1 MKKRN
6 GFAIIVA
13 IVLLILIGNFVG
25 MQNNSIVKK
34 NTPESEK
41 TSEIN
46 TTIKEETP
54 VSSTSETVTHKTD
67 SDRTTYSTTHSGQN
81 YDYKS
86 KTYKSSNSNSVKT
99 YDLMMFKILM
109 IQTISQRNGQKN
121 LEMETMM
128 TDTMMLMITGKT
140 KQSNR

>member
-6 GFAIIVA
+6 GFAII
-13 IVLLILIGNFVG
+13 IVIVSLILIGNFVG
-25 MQNNSIVKK
+25 MQNNSIIKK

-67 SDRTTYSTTHSGQN
+67 SDRITYSTTHSEQN

-86 KTYKSSNSNSVKT
+86 KTYKSGNSNSVKN
-99 YDLMMFKILM
+99 YDPYDVQDFDDPDDFAEEWAEEF
-109 IQTISQRNGQKN
+109 GDGDYDDGYDDAYDYW
-121 LEMETMM
+121 EDEAE
-128 TDTMMLMITGKT
+128 
-140 KQSNR
+140 

>member
-6 GFAIIVA
+6 GFAIIVV
-13 IVLLILIGNFVG
+13 IVSLILIGNFVG

-54 VSSTSETVTHKTD
+54 VSSTSETVTYKTD
-67 SDRTTYSTTHSGQN
+67 SDRTTYSTTHLGQN

-86 KTYKSSNSNSVKT
+86 KKYKSGNSNSVKT
-99 YDLMMFKILM
+99 YDLYDVQDFDDPDDFAEEWAEEF
-109 IQTISQRNGQKN
+109 GDGDYDDGYDDAYDYW
-121 LEMETMM
+121 EDEAE
-128 TDTMMLMITGKT
+128 
-140 KQSNR
+140 

>member
-1 MKKRN
+1 MKKRK
-6 GFAIIVA
+6 GIAIIVV
-13 IVLLILIGNFVG
+13 IVSLILIGNFVG

-34 NTPESEK
+34 NTPKSEK

-54 VSSTSETVTHKTD
+54 VSSTSETVTYKTD

-86 KTYKSSNSNSVKT
+86 KTYKLS
-99 YDLMMFKILM
+99 LIH
-109 IQTISQRNGQKN
+109 I
-121 LEMETMM
+121 
-128 TDTMMLMITGKT
+128 
-140 KQSNR
+140 

>member
-54 VSSTSETVTHKTD
+54 VSSTTETVTHKTD

-86 KTYKSSNSNSVKT
+86 KTYKSDNSNSVKT
-99 YDLMMFKILM
+99 YDPYDVQDFDDPDDFAEEWAEEF
-109 IQTISQRNGQKN
+109 GDGDYDDGYDDAYDYW
-121 LEMETMM
+121 EDEAE
-128 TDTMMLMITGKT
+128 
-140 KQSNR
+140 

>member
-6 GFAIIVA
+6 GFAIIVV
-13 IVLLILIGNFVG
+13 IVSLILIGNFVG

-34 NTPESEK
+34 SIPESEK

-46 TTIKEETP
+46 TTTKEKTP

-86 KTYKSSNSNSVKT
+86 KTYISGNSNSVKT
-99 YDLMMFKILM
+99 YDPYDVQDFDDPDDFAEEWAEEF
-109 IQTISQRNGQKN
+109 GDGDYDDGYDDAYDYW
-121 LEMETMM
+121 EDEAE
-128 TDTMMLMITGKT
+128 
-140 KQSNR
+140 